1 MTDTSQ
7 RKRKVVSKKP
17 SKTRA
22 IKNVSPET
30 NAPPTVSPLIGISI
44 ERGVFLVVST
54 AATDGLLS
62 EFRLASEKPYS
73 RVIAAD
79 SKRCQM
85 AYSIIKDEKSG
96 EPRRVYVGFVPT
108 PPKAVVSGVTHGAAK
123 HLKSTLFFN
132 VSVERF
138 ESIDRNTLRK
148 LLFVLHEPFE
158 SVLASVTPESS
169 AIRQEHQLIGAA
181 RQKQLSWKA
190 TLERVKTHLANKES
204 RQALALLEPLVFGR
218 APQLEA
224 ERLLGEVLLATKGET
239 VNGVTGLLREMR
251 REEQLLAHF
260 IRLIA
265 KSSVEAT

>member
-1 MTDTSQ
+1 MADTSQ
-7 RKRKVVSKKP
+7 QKRKVASKKP
-17 SKTRA
+17 SKTRG
-22 IKNVSPET
+22 IKSVSPE
-30 NAPPTVSPLIGISI
+30 AVVSPTVSPLIGISI

-85 AYSIIKDEKSG
+85 AFSVIKDEKSG
-96 EPRRVYVGFVPT
+96 EPRQVYVAFVPT
-108 PPKAVVSGVTHGAAK
+108 PPKAVVSGVTHSAAK

-132 VSVERF
+132 ISVERF
-138 ESIDRNTLRK
+138 ESMDRNTLRK

-158 SVLASVTPESS
+158 KVLASFAPESS

-190 TLERVKTHLANKES
+190 TLEQVKTHLANKEGK
-204 RQALALLEPLVFGR
+204 QALGLLEPLVFNR

-224 ERLLGEVLLATKGET
+224 EKLLGDMLLAATGKTSDELGEPLKLMQREK
-239 VNGVTGLLREMR
+239 LLLEHAIR
-251 REEQLLAHF
+251 R
-260 IRLIA
+260 IG
-265 KSSVEAT
+265 KSTSETA

>member
-1 MTDTSQ
+1 MADTSQ
-7 RKRKVVSKKP
+7 QKRKVVSKKP

-22 IKNVSPET
+22 IKNVSFET
-30 NAPPTVSPLIGISI
+30 VAPPTVSPLIGISI

-54 AATDGLLS
+54 AASDGLLS

-79 SKRCQM
+79 SKRCQI

-96 EPRRVYVGFVPT
+96 EPRRVYVAFVPT
-108 PPKAVVSGVTHGAAK
+108 PPKAVVSGVTHSAAK
-123 HLKSTLFFN
+123 HLKNTLFFN
-132 VSVERF
+132 VSVEKF
-138 ESIDRNTLRK
+138 ESMDRNTLRK

-158 SVLASVTPESS
+158 KVLAAVAPESS

-190 TLERVKTHLANKES
+190 TLEQVRTHLANKEGK
-204 RQALALLEPLVFGR
+204 QAVALLEPLVFSR

-224 ERLLGEVLLATKGET
+224 EKLLGD
-239 VNGVTGLLREMR
+239 M
-251 REEQLLAHF
+251 
-260 IRLIA
+260 LIA
-265 KSSVEAT
+265 ATGKTTDEVVEPVKNMQREKLLLGHVIRRVSNMGSKVS